1 MDKKS
6 KVFSEGNDIKLF
18 GISAGNMQYRLSK
31 QAIAAAEKVLSKGKA
46 ARLERTKA
54 GLKVLELSTKVE
66 FLGKTKG
73 KTLE

>member
-1 MDKKS
+1 
-6 KVFSEGNDIKLF
+6 
-18 GISAGNMQYRLSK
+18 MQYRLSK
-31 QAIAAAEKVLSKGKA
+31 QAIAADEKVLSKGKA

-54 GLKVLELSTKVE
+54 GLKVLELSAKVK